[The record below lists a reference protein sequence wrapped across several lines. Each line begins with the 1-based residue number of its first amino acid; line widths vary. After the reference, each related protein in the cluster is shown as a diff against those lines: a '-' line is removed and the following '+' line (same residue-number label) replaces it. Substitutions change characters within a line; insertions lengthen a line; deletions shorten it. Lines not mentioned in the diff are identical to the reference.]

1 MIVAYSSHCMGP
13 MAVPPH
19 HQTCSAPQYKT
30 KPPACPHGVGGCSP
44 RCRIAWNGLHH
55 PRESI
60 SAPIDVLEIWT
71 YGGLGMEKRLKLQ
84 PDCFE
89 RQRKVAQS
97 ARWGYATAPN
107 DPSRVFPR
115 NGFEDIV
122 CGIHPRELLRIEI
135 LPILILVSLLSIVFE

>member
-1 MIVAYSSHCMGP
+1 MVSGDV
-13 MAVPPH
+13 VPGVCLEWAAPS
-19 HQTCSAPQYKT
+19 TRVDISPYRCSGNLDLWWLRHGKT
-30 KPPACPHGVGGCSP
+30 
-44 RCRIAWNGLHH
+44 I
-55 PRESI
+55 E
-60 SAPIDVLEIWT
+60 
-71 YGGLGMEKRLKLQ
+71 LQ

-135 LPILILVSLLSIVFE
+135 LPILILVSLVR